1 MGLLLMLENI
11 KKFALSILRD
21 TYDAFVIS
29 DENNNELYK
38 KGEYYLT
45 TIIIDDS
52 FNIICIDTREQ
63 ITNTLISANEI
74 IKTAQEYN
82 LTLKLKTLPGY
93 YDINSLSLL
102 SEYKDQDNILFKVN
116 TEEKTD
122 ISFLNEKVN
131 LTLSFDDEKKINTNN
146 ILFPKKINSL
156 SLHVDRINDNK
167 ESSVNHSLKNLKEL
181 SIYNFFAFIN
191 LDQSLI
197 EDIFNIK
204 SLKSITLPVRNNL
217 NININIEN
225 ENLEKF
231 HMFSSF
237 SGRLNKEKINLEI
250 HSKNLIQLKLSS
262 VNIKNIDDLLKNKNL
277 NILDLENCNL
287 PQEDISQ
294 LFKLE
299 KLESLSIINQKIK
312 IDLKSDCNN
321 LSVLKL
327 INTGIEDLDFIEKI
341 KNLEVLTSD
350 QNKLDKFPE
359 KWNFNINKVTISKSN
374 IVNIPKK
381 IATHYSINIANKLSR
396 FEYLGIDTLNK
407 EDRSPELI
415 ISQNPIENPPLEIIK
430 QGSNAISEYYDSMEG
445 ETSTLNEAKIIFVGD
460 GAVGKTSLMKR
471 LVDNSFSSYE
481 EQTDGIEISCLNI
494 KAPNGDIIKASIWDF
509 GGQQILQATHQLFLS
524 KRSIYVLVVE
534 DRKNDQHKDQDIDKW
549 LTQINSLGGKPPI
562 LVVKN
567 KTDENPHSD
576 IQTQKLKTK
585 FKNIENFHEIS
596 CKTED
601 GLKGLKEELSHLVI
615 NLSMRRIE
623 LPTNWL
629 IVKNELKKQ
638 ADKEDLLYLH
648 DYKKICA
655 EHDIKSKLAKDTLLQ
670 LLHDLGSVIAF
681 KELSSH
687 NTAILNPHWITEG
700 IYALIRSDSLAENN
714 GIITTKQAQK
724 ALDNYTEHQRFD
736 DKAQYIIDA
745 MKTFDL
751 CHMTST
757 QDEFLIPSLLP
768 PQIDLSDFNFFDDE
782 HQSINFIFKFD
793 HLLPPAL
800 IPIFLVK
807 IHDSISG
814 NRRWRTGAIL
824 RPSYCDAIAKIDSD
838 SVSKEIQIKAI
849 GPDKRDLFIT
859 IRSIIKE
866 LIYRLADPK
875 EIGMNE
881 LIQLDDTDERVS
893 YDELLGLQNMGIHA
907 YHCGKIGQTYLVTD
921 LLGEIEQK
929 EDTDRA
935 LQILLKQ
942 GNGLINFT
950 MNNDITNTAN
960 GGTATNT
967 VTTTQTATAT
977 ATATAIKAELRAFKG
992 QSEFVIDD
1000 IVDDINDL
1008 TSSDRVLK
1016 EHALKECQKVS
1027 NAIDE
1032 LDKNVSDQESA
1043 DKNLKHFARVEN
1055 FLTNVL
1061 AKTNNVGKVID
1072 KAGDIY
1078 SQVESLASKYNNIA
1092 SKLAMPLAV
1101 LTGIGS

>member
-1 MGLLLMLENI
+1 MLETI
-11 KKFALSILRD
+11 KKFSFSILKD
-21 TYDAFVIS
+21 TYDDFVIL
-29 DENNNELYK
+29 DENNKELYK
-38 KGEYYLT
+38 KGEYYFNK
-45 TIIIDDS
+45 IIIDDS
-52 FNIICIDTREQ
+52 FNIICIDIREQ
-63 ITNTLISANEI
+63 ITNDLISANEI
-74 IKTAQEYN
+74 IKIAQECN

-102 SEYKDQDNILFKVN
+102 SEYKDQKNILFKVN

-122 ISFLNEKVN
+122 ISFLSEKVN

-146 ILFPKKINSL
+146 ILLPKKIYSL
-156 SLHVDRINDNK
+156 SLHVDRRTDNK
-167 ESSVNHSLKNLKEL
+167 ESPVNHSLKNLKEL
-181 SIYNFFAFIN
+181 SIYDFFAFIH

-197 EDIFNIK
+197 EDILNIK
-204 SLKSITLPVRNNL
+204 SLNSITLPIRNNL
-217 NININIEN
+217 TNLNITIEN

-231 HMFSSF
+231 HIFPAYR
-237 SGRLNKEKINLEI
+237 GRLNKNKINLEI
-250 HSKNLIQLKLSS
+250 YSENLKQLNLSS
-262 VNIKNIDDLLKNKNL
+262 VNIKNIDDILKNKNL

-287 PQEDISQ
+287 HQEDVSQ

-312 IDLKSDCNN
+312 IDLESDCNN

-327 INTGIEDLDFIEKI
+327 INTGIEDIDFIEQI
-341 KNLEVLTSD
+341 KNLEFLTSD

-359 KWNFNINKVTISKSN
+359 KWNFNINRVTISKSN
-374 IVNIPKK
+374 IVNIPKE
-381 IATHYSINIANKLSR
+381 IATHYSINIADKFSR
-396 FEYLGIDTLNK
+396 FEYLGIETLNQ
-407 EDRSPELI
+407 ENRSPELI

-430 QGSNAISEYYDSMEG
+430 QGSNAITEYYDSMEG

-471 LVDNSFSSYE
+471 LVDNSFSSCE

-629 IVKNELKKQ
+629 MVKNELKKQ

-648 DYKKICA
+648 DYKKICTK
-655 EHDIKSKLAKDTLLQ
+655 HDIKSRLAKDTLLH

-700 IYALIRSDSLAENN
+700 IYALIRSDSLAKNN
-714 GIITTKQAQK
+714 GIITTKQAQE

-768 PQIDLSDFNFFDDE
+768 PQIDLSDFDFFDNE

-793 HLLPPAL
+793 NLLPPAL
-800 IPIFLVK
+800 IPMFLVK

-824 RPSYCDAIAKIDSD
+824 RPSYCDALAKIDSD

-849 GPDKRDLFIT
+849 GKNKRDLFIT

-893 YDELLGLQNMGIHA
+893 YDELLGLQNMGIHE

-935 LQILLKQ
+935 LKILMKQ
-942 GNGLINFT
+942 GTGLINLT

-977 ATATAIKAELRAFKG
+977 ATATIKAELRAFKG

-1043 DKNLKHFARVEN
+1043 EKNLKHFARVEN